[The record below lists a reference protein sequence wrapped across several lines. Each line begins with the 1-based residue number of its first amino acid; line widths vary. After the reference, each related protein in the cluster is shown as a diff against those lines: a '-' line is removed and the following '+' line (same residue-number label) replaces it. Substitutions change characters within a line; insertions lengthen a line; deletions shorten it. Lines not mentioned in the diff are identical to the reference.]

1 MPQRMGQGNQNRTDD
16 SGGRVCKA
24 AVTGDGIRLASL
36 NICTGRVGGLDTAL
50 RALQPGNVDVGF
62 LQEMKLTQ
70 GINTRNGAGYDVWA
84 IEPESRH

>member
-36 NICTGRVGGLDTAL
+36 NIWTGREGVMQTAL
-50 RALQPGNVDVGF
+50 W
-62 LQEMKLTQ
+62 
-70 GINTRNGAGYDVWA
+70 GYIWGGVWA
-84 IEPESRH
+84 WDSYRR